1 MELGVEE
8 CVMVVR
14 DAERLRVVEDVV
26 AQLRAETGVLGI
38 VLPSL
43 RVDPVS
49 AAGEVG
55 YPLVDLGCVNF
66 DTAMRIVAVLHEG
79 RRGA

>member
-1 MELGVEE
+1 M
-8 CVMVVR
+8 
-14 DAERLRVVEDVV
+14 V
-26 AQLRAETGVLGI
+26 AQLRSETGVVGI
-38 VLPSL
+38 MLPSL

-49 AAGEVG
+49 AAGEAG
-55 YPLVDLGCVNF
+55 YPLVDLGRVNF

>member
-1 MELGVEE
+1 MA
-8 CVMVVR
+8 VR
-14 DAERLRVVEDVV
+14 SAERLRVVEEVV
-26 AQLRAETGVLGI
+26 AQLRAETAVLSI

-49 AAGEVG
+49 AAGEAG
-55 YPLVDLGCVNF
+55 YPLVDLGRVNF

-79 RRGA
+79 RRGG

>member
-1 MELGVEE
+1 MA
-8 CVMVVR
+8 VR
-14 DAERLRVVEDVV
+14 DAGRLRVVEDVV
-26 AQLRAETGVLGI
+26 AQLRAETGALGI

-79 RRGA
+79 RGRE

>member
-1 MELGVEE
+1 MA
-8 CVMVVR
+8 VR
-14 DAERLRVVEDVV
+14 SAERLRVVEEVV
-26 AQLRAETGVLGI
+26 AQLRVETGVLGI